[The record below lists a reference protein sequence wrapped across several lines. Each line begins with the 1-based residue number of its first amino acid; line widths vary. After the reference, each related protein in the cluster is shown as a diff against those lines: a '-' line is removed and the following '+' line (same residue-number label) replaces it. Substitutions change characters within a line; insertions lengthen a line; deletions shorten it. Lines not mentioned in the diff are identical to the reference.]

1 MEIVE
6 MFESIKSLSHELRLF
21 GVHRSVERRCGEALA
36 DSLHPSELVRLLLQ
50 DEKDQRKEAA
60 GKRLTSRAQFR
71 NGSVLESFDMS
82 FERGI
87 TKQKLKELSLLNFF
101 HKKENLLIIGKTGV
115 GKTNLAIALG
125 KKLCEEGETTSF
137 YSSNLMFE
145 EALAERAAG
154 RYLKWIQRMKKITI
168 LILDDFALRNY
179 THEEANTLL
188 EIIEERY
195 QKGITIVTSQVSPA
209 GWSGL
214 FEDPVI
220 AEAIVDR
227 LKNPASVVELKGESY
242 RKRLG
247 S

>member
-1 MEIVE
+1 MENVE

-21 GVHRSVERRCGEALA
+21 GIHRSVERRCGEALT
-36 DSLHPSELVRLLLQ
+36 DGLHPNELVRILLQ

-71 NGSVLESFDMS
+71 NGSVLENFDMS
-82 FERGI
+82 FDRGL
-87 TKQKLKELSLLNFF
+87 TRQKLKELSLLNFF
-101 HKKENLLIIGKTGV
+101 HKKENLLIVGKTGV
-115 GKTNLAIALG
+115 GKTNLAIAIG
-125 KKLCEEGETTSF
+125 KKLCEEGETTIF
-137 YSSNLMFE
+137 YSSNLLFE
-145 EALAERAAG
+145 EAQAERAAG
-154 RYLKWIQRMKKITI
+154 RYLKWIQKTKKISI

-179 THEEANTLL
+179 THDEANTLL
-188 EIIEERY
+188 EIIEQRY
-195 QKGITIVTSQVSPA
+195 QRGVTIITSQVSPA
-209 GWSGL
+209 GWASL

-227 LKNPASVVELKGESY
+227 LKNPSCLVELKGESY

>member
-1 MEIVE
+1 

-21 GVHRSVERRCGEALA
+21 GIHRSVERRCSEALS
-36 DSLHPSELVRLLLQ
+36 DSLHPSELVRLLLE
-50 DEKDQRKEAA
+50 DEKMQRKEAA
-60 GKRLTSRAQFR
+60 GKRLTSRARFR
-71 NGSVLESFDMS
+71 NGSAIENFDMS
-82 FERGI
+82 FDRGI

-125 KKLCEEGETTSF
+125 KKLCEEGEVTSF
-137 YSSNLMFE
+137 FSSNLLFE
-145 EALAERAAG
+145 EAQAERAAG
-154 RYLKWIQRMKKITI
+154 RYLKWIQKVKKNTVM
-168 LILDDFALRNY
+168 ILDDFALRNY
-179 THEEANTLL
+179 SHDEANTLL

-195 QKGITIVTSQVSPA
+195 QKGITIITSQVSPP
-209 GWSGL
+209 GWSSL

-227 LKNPASVVELKGESY
+227 LKNPSCLVELKGESY